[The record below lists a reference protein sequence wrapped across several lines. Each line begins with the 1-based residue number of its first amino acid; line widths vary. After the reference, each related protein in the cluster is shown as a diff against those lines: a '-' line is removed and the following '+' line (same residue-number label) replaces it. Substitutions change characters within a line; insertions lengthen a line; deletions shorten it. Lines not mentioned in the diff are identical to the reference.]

1 MVKSISEMTS
11 HRASPVY
18 RLTTIF
24 LALVVVGYGAYIW
37 SQLQAADSVADQ
49 LRRMSGDFAEFYAAA
64 ITVGSDTPQAVYD
77 DALMYGLESKLKGV
91 DRTRL
96 PWRYPPVF
104 LVMIAFLA
112 KFNYLTAWLLWLAG
126 TLVGAAL
133 VIQAWG
139 GFKTA
144 WLFFLSFTGTYLNL
158 LYGQNGFLSLM
169 FLGGGLLLLP
179 QRPFLAGLALG
190 CLAYKPHLAWLVP
203 LALVGGRHWSALTGC
218 LVSGLVLCASSL
230 AAYGW
235 PIWSGFLAVAPQ
247 AMADARSGAAP
258 FSQMPTVLA
267 AIRLIGLGDWVAL
280 GAQALAILTAGATVL
295 WSWRKSIDH
304 DIKCGLLVA
313 AALLAAPHAFGYD
326 LALLAL
332 PLIIMA
338 DRLNQGRGSLPTA
351 ALLAL
356 GWAGPLIGLVAAV
369 KLSLPLTAP
378 ILVALFIYFV
388 ALAGRARPD

>member
-1 MVKSISEMTS
+1 MTS
-11 HRASPVY
+11 HHTNPVY

-49 LRRMSGDFAEFYAAA
+49 LRRMSGDFAAFYAAA
-64 ITVGSDTPQAVYD
+64 ITAGSDSPQSVYNN
-77 DALMYGLESKLKGV
+77 ALMHSLESKLKGV
-91 DRTRL
+91 DQTKL

-112 KFNYLTAWLLWLAG
+112 KFNYLIAWFIWLFGTLAG
-126 TLVGAAL
+126 AVL

-179 QRPFLAGLALG
+179 QRPFAAGLVLG
-190 CLAYKPHLAWLVP
+190 CLAYKPHLAWLIP
-203 LALVGGRHWSALTGC
+203 LALIGGRHWSALTGC
-218 LVSGLVLCASSL
+218 LVSGLILCASSL

-235 PIWSGFLAVAPQ
+235 PIWSDFLAVAPR
-247 AMADARSGAAP
+247 AMADIRSGAAP

-267 AIRLIGLGDWVAL
+267 AARLIGLGDWL
-280 GAQALAILTAGATVL
+280 ALAAQSLAALTAGAAVL

-304 DIKCGLLVA
+304 GIKSGLLVA
-313 AALLAAPHAFGYD
+313 AVLLAAPHTFGYD
-326 LALLAL
+326 LTLLAL

-338 DRLNQGRGSLPTA
+338 DRLNKGRGSLPTA

-356 GWAGPLIGLVAAV
+356 GWAAPLIGLVAAV
-369 KLSLPLTAP
+369 KLNLPFTALV
-378 ILVALFIYFV
+378 LVALFGYFV
-388 ALAGRARPD
+388 ILAGRDLPDQAG